1 MEGPKA
7 PRDPEKMRP
16 YFYILKDKEIFG
28 SKQED
33 GTGIQFVYES
43 DGRLINSAQIAGNI
57 TDQEELALLENVEGF
72 RKLVHSIGI
81 SVELDDPRESVEFVF
96 QMYGKKDLYG
106 GGTNLKTKLPGDG
119 MERKIDLSD
128 YTWTEDDDIPGQIKF
143 IFQIPELLGKASV
156 RLYLNDG
163 YDAPKETAEEKIDVR
178 SEEYREM
185 IQRSLMNFGNTCRI
199 QRVIEKA
206 RDGKEVTLAYIGGSI
221 TQGAGAI
228 PIHTKCYAYQSC
240 KLFQKRFAAQDNVR
254 LIKAGVGGTP
264 SELGMIRF
272 DRDVLRRE
280 EQPDLVVIEF
290 AVNDEGDETKGD
302 CYESLVRKVLNLPWK
317 PAVVLLFSVF
327 ANDWNLQDRLSPV
340 GKLYDLPM
348 VSVLDAVSPQFA
360 LKNDE
365 GRVITKNQFFYDMFH
380 PGNAGH
386 SVMADC
392 IEYLFEKIDQAGHAS
407 LDAFELGLT
416 EEKIL
421 QEKLNLA
428 PVIGNSFENIR
439 LLDKKDIYAKA
450 YIDEG
455 GFDSTDTQ
463 LQSVEMDDQ
472 LSLTPEFPYNW
483 MYDGTKNT
491 LNRVKAYFELEM
503 ECRALLLVFKDS
515 GEVNVGKAKVYVDG
529 EYHFTADPHINNW
542 QHCNAVIIFNNKTSE
557 NHVVRIEIA
566 EEDRDKQFTILGF
579 GYVL

>member
-1 MEGPKA
+1 MQGPKA
-7 PRDPEKMRP
+7 PKNPEKKRP
-16 YFYILKDKEIFG
+16 YFYIMREKEIF
-28 SKQED
+28 SSRQED
-33 GTGIQFVYES
+33 GTGIQYIYES
-43 DGRLINSAQIAGNI
+43 DGRLINSAQIAGNV
-57 TDQEELALLENVEGF
+57 TDKEELKLLETVEGF
-72 RKLVHSIGI
+72 GKLVHSIGI
-81 SVELDDPRESVEFVF
+81 FVETENPEEEIEFIF
-96 QMYGKKDLYG
+96 QIYGKNDLYG
-106 GGTNLKTKLPGDG
+106 GGTNLKTKLKGDG
-119 MERKIDLSD
+119 MEYKILLSE
-128 YTWTEDDDIPGQIKF
+128 YQWTEDDNIPGQIKF
-143 IFQIPELLGKASV
+143 IFQTPEIMGKASV
-156 RLYLNDG
+156 KLYLNDG
-163 YDAPKETAEEKIDVR
+163 YDAPEQIEDETVNINSEQYSQMVR
-178 SEEYREM
+178 S
-185 IQRSLMNFGNTCRI
+185 SLLSMGNTFRI
-199 QRVIEKA
+199 QKA
-206 RDGKEVTLAYIGGSI
+206 IQKAKSGKPVTLAYIGGSI
-221 TQGAGAI
+221 TQGAGAT
-228 PIHTKCYAYQSC
+228 PIHTECYAYKSW
-240 KLFQKRFAAQDNVR
+240 KMFQKKFAIKENVKF
-254 LIKAGVGGTP
+254 IKAGVGGTP
-264 SELGMIRF
+264 SELGMLRF
-272 DRDVLRRE
+272 ERDVLRE
-280 EQPDLVVIEF
+280 NEQPDIIVIEF

-302 CYESLVRKVLNLPWK
+302 CYESLVRKALKLPWK
-317 PAVVLLFSVF
+317 PAVILLFSVF
-327 ANDWNLQDRLSPV
+327 ANDWNLQERLMPV
-340 GKLYDLPM
+340 GLRYDLPM
-348 VSVLDAVSPQFA
+348 VSIKDAVVPQF
-360 LKNDE
+360 KNKE
-365 GRVITKNQFFYDMFH
+365 KQSITKNQFFYDMFH

-579 GYVL
+579 GYIL

>member
-1 MEGPKA
+1 M
-7 PRDPEKMRP
+7 
-16 YFYILKDKEIFG
+16 
-28 SKQED
+28 
-33 GTGIQFVYES
+33 
-43 DGRLINSAQIAGNI
+43 
-57 TDQEELALLENVEGF
+57 
-72 RKLVHSIGI
+72 
-81 SVELDDPRESVEFVF
+81 
-96 QMYGKKDLYG
+96 
-106 GGTNLKTKLPGDG
+106 
-119 MERKIDLSD
+119 
-128 YTWTEDDDIPGQIKF
+128 
-143 IFQIPELLGKASV
+143 
-156 RLYLNDG
+156 
-163 YDAPKETAEEKIDVR
+163 
-178 SEEYREM
+178 
-185 IQRSLMNFGNTCRI
+185 
-199 QRVIEKA
+199 
-206 RDGKEVTLAYIGGSI
+206 
-221 TQGAGAI
+221 
-228 PIHTKCYAYQSC
+228 
-240 KLFQKRFAAQDNVR
+240 
-254 LIKAGVGGTP
+254 
-264 SELGMIRF
+264 
-272 DRDVLRRE
+272 
-280 EQPDLVVIEF
+280 
-290 AVNDEGDETKGD
+290 
-302 CYESLVRKVLNLPWK
+302 
-317 PAVVLLFSVF
+317 LFSVF

-380 PGNAGH
+380 PNNAGH

-455 GFDSTDTQ
+455 GFESTDTQ

-491 LNRVKAYFELEM
+491 LNRAKAYFELEM

-515 GEVNVGKAKVYVDG
+515 GEVNVGKAKIYVDG

>member
-1 MEGPKA
+1 M
-7 PRDPEKMRP
+7 
-16 YFYILKDKEIFG
+16 
-28 SKQED
+28 
-33 GTGIQFVYES
+33 
-43 DGRLINSAQIAGNI
+43 
-57 TDQEELALLENVEGF
+57 
-72 RKLVHSIGI
+72 
-81 SVELDDPRESVEFVF
+81 
-96 QMYGKKDLYG
+96 
-106 GGTNLKTKLPGDG
+106 
-119 MERKIDLSD
+119 
-128 YTWTEDDDIPGQIKF
+128 
-143 IFQIPELLGKASV
+143 
-156 RLYLNDG
+156 
-163 YDAPKETAEEKIDVR
+163 
-178 SEEYREM
+178 
-185 IQRSLMNFGNTCRI
+185 
-199 QRVIEKA
+199 
-206 RDGKEVTLAYIGGSI
+206 
-221 TQGAGAI
+221 
-228 PIHTKCYAYQSC
+228 
-240 KLFQKRFAAQDNVR
+240 
-254 LIKAGVGGTP
+254 
-264 SELGMIRF
+264 
-272 DRDVLRRE
+272 
-280 EQPDLVVIEF
+280 
-290 AVNDEGDETKGD
+290 
-302 CYESLVRKVLNLPWK
+302 
-317 PAVVLLFSVF
+317 LFSVF

-407 LDAFELGLT
+407 LNAFELGLT

-557 NHVVRIEIA
+557 NHVVRIEIE